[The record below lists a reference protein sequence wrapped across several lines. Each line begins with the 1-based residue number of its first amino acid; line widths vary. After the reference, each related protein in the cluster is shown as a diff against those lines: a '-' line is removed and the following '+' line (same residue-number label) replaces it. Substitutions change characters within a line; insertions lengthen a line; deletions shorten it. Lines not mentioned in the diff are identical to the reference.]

1 MSLKQLSL
9 EPGFRLGEA
18 TPDDMPEIWQIY
30 QAAFEEDELWTGI
43 FRNVVNPD
51 DIYPW
56 LCAHFTPRFNFPD
69 IITYKITE
77 DASGAIVGWTALQI
91 PWKYLHPS
99 AMTEQLKAKAAKSEL
114 PPPLPG
120 MDMQSLADHYRTMGE
135 SKVYGYNPENDYHR
149 KGTMI
154 RPDMQRKGFGS
165 FLTQYCNQIAD
176 QTADRVWARVR
187 PSSLKMFQQNKF
199 VEVGLIDCHVERWGG
214 TREKSMSYILLYPP
228 PGSSMEK
235 DPMR

>member
-1 MSLKQLSL
+1 MSPKQPSL
-9 EPGFRLGEA
+9 EPGFRLEVA

-30 QAAFEEDELWTGI
+30 QAAFEDDEQLIGI

-56 LCAHFTPRFNFPD
+56 LCDHFTPRFNFPD

-77 DASGAIVGWTALQI
+77 DASGAIAGWTALQI

-99 AMTEQLKAKAAKSEL
+99 VMTEQLKAKATKSEL

-120 MDMQSLADHYRTMGE
+120 MDMQSLADLFRTFRE
-135 SKVYGYNPENDYHR
+135 SKKNGYDPENDYHR

-176 QTADRVWARVR
+176 QTADRVWTRAR
-187 PSSLKMFQQNKF
+187 PSSLKMFQKNDF
-199 VEVGLIDCHVERWGG
+199 VIASVFDCNHERWGG
-214 TREKSMSYILLYPP
+214 SREKSINYILLHSPP
-228 PGSSMEK
+228 ASCIGK
-235 DPMR
+235 DLMT